1 MKKSVNEECNKIYID
16 KLFDRSQNSD
26 IRYPISDIG
35 PQTSDIRLQK
45 SDLCFPTSKLALYG
59 KAKKAF
65 QSNFNT
71 FV

>member
-1 MKKSVNEECNKIYID
+1 MKKVLMKYVIKIYID

-45 SDLCFPTSKLALYG
+45 SDLCFPTSELALYG
-59 KAKKAF
+59 KAKAF

-71 FV
+71 FI